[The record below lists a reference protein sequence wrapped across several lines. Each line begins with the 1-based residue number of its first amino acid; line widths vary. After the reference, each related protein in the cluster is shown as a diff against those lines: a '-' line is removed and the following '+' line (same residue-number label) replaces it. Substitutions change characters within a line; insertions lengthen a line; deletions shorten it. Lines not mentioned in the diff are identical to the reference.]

1 MAWELDS
8 KRSIYGQLVEVI
20 LKRIV
25 TGVYPAGS
33 KLDSVRDLAQEA
45 GVNPNTMQRAL
56 LELENTGIINTQRT
70 SGKYV
75 TEDKEMIDGIRKNL
89 AEDLIQKL
97 FQDMKDLGF
106 EKSDVEKMIKTEGK
120 EGQK

>member
-1 MAWELDS
+1 MAWELDN

-20 LKRIV
+20 LRRIV

-33 KLDSVRDLAQEA
+33 KLESVRDLAQEA

-56 LELENTGIINTQRT
+56 QELENTGIINTQRT

-75 TEDKEMIDGIRKNL
+75 TEDKDMIDGIKERL

-97 FQDMKDLGF
+97 LQDMKDLGF
-106 EKSDVEKMIKTEGK
+106 DRSDVEKMLKKDSE
-120 EGQK
+120 EGQE

>member
-20 LKRIV
+20 LRRIV

-33 KLDSVRDLAQEA
+33 KLESVRDLAQEA

-56 LELENTGIINTQRT
+56 QELENLGIINTQRT

-75 TEDKEMIDGIRKNL
+75 TEDTEMIDGKRNEL
-89 AEDLIQKL
+89 AEDLIKKL
-97 FQDMKDLGF
+97 LQEMKDLGF
-106 EKSDVEKMIKTEGK
+106 DKSDVEKMIKRDNE

>member
-1 MAWELDS
+1 MAWELDN

-20 LKRIV
+20 LRRIV

-33 KLDSVRDLAQEA
+33 KLESVRDLAQEA

-56 LELENTGIINTQRT
+56 QELENTGIINTQRT

-75 TEDKEMIDGIRKNL
+75 TEDKDMIDGIKERL

-97 FQDMKDLGF
+97 LQDMKDLGF
-106 EKSDVEKMIKTEGK
+106 DRSDVEKMLKKDSE

>member
-1 MAWELDS
+1 MAWELDN

-56 LELENTGIINTQRT
+56 LELETTGIINTQRT

-106 EKSDVEKMIKTEGK
+106 EKSDVEKMIKTDGK

>member
-8 KRSIYGQLVEVI
+8 KRSIYGQLVDVI
-20 LKRIV
+20 IRRIV

-33 KLDSVRDLAQEA
+33 KLDSVRDLAAEA

-56 LELENTGIINTQRT
+56 VELERTGIIYTQRT

-75 TEDKEMIDGIRKNL
+75 TEDQKMIEDLRVKMGADAVESLIKEMS
-89 AEDLIQKL
+89 E
-97 FQDMKDLGF
+97 LGF
-106 EKSDVEKMIKTEGK
+106 DK
-120 EGQK
+120 EDILEMVRRTKG

>member
-56 LELENTGIINTQRT
+56 LELETTGIINTQRT

-106 EKSDVEKMIKTEGK
+106 EKSDVEKMIKTDGK